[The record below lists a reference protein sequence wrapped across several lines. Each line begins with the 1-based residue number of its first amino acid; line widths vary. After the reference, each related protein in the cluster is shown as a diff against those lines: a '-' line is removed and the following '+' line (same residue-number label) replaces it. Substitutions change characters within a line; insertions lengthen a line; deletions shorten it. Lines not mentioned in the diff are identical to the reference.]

1 MNEDLLIQYLSHRCT
16 PAEIRELDKWI
27 AADQANADWL
37 FEMERIWGLKDELR
51 FSDKK
56 EIETAYIRFISE
68 LQKDRKSVV

>member
-37 FEMERIWGLKDELR
+37 FEMERIWGLKDELPSPR
-51 FSDKK
+51 
-56 EIETAYIRFISE
+56 
-68 LQKDRKSVV
+68 SVTLLSLEENRVG

>member
-51 FSDKK
+51 
-56 EIETAYIRFISE
+56 I
-68 LQKDRKSVV
+68 